1 MLLWDII
8 RDWFVQFVFGGNTSS
23 GEEFGGSIGYGW
35 LNSGDANIEGDPL
48 FSSGRLGVVLSGF
61 SDSYTGYVD
70 EANHVTSGD
79 LVLSLGDWLS
89 TTATIITLI
98 ALCLFL
104 FLAVKWVFNV
114 FRNTLERVGK

>member
-1 MLLWDII
+1 MMLWDII
-8 RDWFVQFVFGGNTSS
+8 RDWFVTYVFGGFDSNLEPHSAFL
-23 GEEFGGSIGYGW
+23 GIGFDKS
-35 LNSGDANIEGDPL
+35 NQ
-48 FSSGRLGVVLSGF
+48 
-61 SDSYTGYVD
+61 
-70 EANHVTSGD
+70 GD
-79 LVLSLGDWLS
+79 LIATYSDTLFPAGVDPNSEGYIANFFDNGDGVYLQGLTFGDWLS